1 MVVANDATVKA
12 GTMYPISVK
21 KQLRSLEVA
30 IQNGIPCVWIVD
42 SGGAFLP
49 LQVISLLYDK
59 GVSKFFR
66 KW

>member
-1 MVVANDATVKA
+1 MVVANDATIKA

-30 IQNGIPCVWIVD
+30 LQNGIPCVWIVD

-49 LQVISLLYDK
+49 MQVISLPYDK
-59 GVSKFFR
+59 SLSKLSF
-66 KW
+66 

>member
-1 MVVANDATVKA
+1 MVVANDATIKA

-49 LQVISLLYDK
+49 MQVTEL
-59 GVSKFFR
+59 VT
-66 KW
+66 

>member
-1 MVVANDATVKA
+1 MVGANDATVKA

-30 IQNGIPCVWIVD
+30 MQNSLPFIFIVD

-49 LQVISLLYDK
+49 LQASID
-59 GVSKFFR
+59 
-66 KW
+66 